1 VPAFILAAGGALWS
15 LRLLLPEQGTWTT
28 VSLMEAAFMG
38 VTTVVA
44 YTCWEAAMR
53 RGDVVLVTACSYL
66 TPLLAAF
73 VSCVYLHTA
82 PGAALWIGCLCVVA
96 GALLSWR
103 SVDEHTPTDIAA
115 SVP

>member
-1 VPAFILAAGGALWS
+1 MS
-15 LRLLLPEQGTWTT
+15 L
-28 VSLMEAAFMG
+28 VEAAFLG
-38 VTTVVA
+38 LTVVVA

-73 VSCVYLHTA
+73 VSCVYLHAA

-103 SVDEHTPTDIAA
+103 SVEDRAATDSAA
-115 SVP
+115 SPPRHRTRSVY